1 MMRQVVVGLASLV
14 AGAVTVAVMTYALGG
29 RVGRENASTITCG
42 VAVMLIVSVAML
54 LSKLWK

>member
-1 MMRQVVVGLASLV
+1 MRQVVTGLASLV
-14 AGAVTVAVMTYALGG
+14 AGAVTVVVMTYALSG
-29 RVGRENASTITCG
+29 RVDRENASTITCG